1 MSTADWEPPSP
12 GELQHLL
19 PQYEITGI
27 LGLGGMGAVYK
38 GRQTKLNRTARR
50 NSRRTRRPSG
60 NLGQRARQDPK
71 RSRRQAATFPPSTR
85 DQADQSPRIRSYKNG
100 FEVQIANDHSDPSKT
115 GTLWGVSDPVNRM
128 PARDGEW
135 FELRMVVSGK
145 TVSSSVDGKKL
156 MEWTEPDDW
165 TPPNGKPEPRI
176 GRGTIGLQANGGV
189 TWIKDMV
196 LKCPVVEA
204 DPSPAAAK
212 PGPPATPDPERI
224 RPDPKLSREAAEYA
238 LNLGAFLGLGV
249 NGTELKIPAGGPLRD
264 GTFELWRVSFPTTKG
279 VIKDKDV
286 EAITQARELRFF
298 STGDQRVPQEI
309 TNLRLFRNT
318 PPVGRPGPLWLRRPL

>member
-1 MSTADWEPPSP
+1 MLYYTGTSDDDP
-12 GELQHLL
+12 
-19 PQYEITGI
+19 EITDFDLTMTI
-27 LGLGGMGAVYK
+27 KTEQSA
-38 GRQTKLNRTARR
+38 
-50 NSRRTRRPSG
+50 NSGVFFHCVGDPSG
-60 NLGQRARQDPK
+60 
-71 RSRRQAATFPPSTR
+71 
-85 DQADQSPRIRSYKNG
+85 SYKNG

-212 PGPPATPDPERI
+212 PGPPPRRTPNGSVPI
-224 RPDPKLSREAAEYA
+224 RNS
-238 LNLGAFLGLGV
+238 
-249 NGTELKIPAGGPLRD
+249 PA
-264 GTFELWRVSFPTTKG
+264 
-279 VIKDKDV
+279 
-286 EAITQARELRFF
+286 
-298 STGDQRVPQEI
+298 
-309 TNLRLFRNT
+309 
-318 PPVGRPGPLWLRRPL
+318 RRRSMR